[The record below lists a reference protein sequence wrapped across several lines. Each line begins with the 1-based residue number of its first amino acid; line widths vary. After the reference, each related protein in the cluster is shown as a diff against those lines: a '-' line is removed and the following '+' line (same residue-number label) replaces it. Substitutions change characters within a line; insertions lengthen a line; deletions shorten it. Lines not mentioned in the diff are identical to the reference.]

1 LLTGKE
7 IKNMLKSIVDRMGI
21 YTIAILIM
29 CGIKTFAQ
37 IDVDKPIDILEA
49 LNDSSAA
56 ATTDP
61 QLTIGT
67 IEKIFDGNPYTD
79 AGVIQQA
86 SLSITLEFDSLVEV
100 SKSKVF
106 FWTAGQWTLES
117 ANNITDLNNH
127 NGSYRLLISARPY
140 TAFQWDSVTT
150 AQFTAKVFRLTANDT
165 QDSTIYL
172 GEWTLSRLITI
183 TSFFITPF
191 PPKVLP
197 GTILRLKANPIDE
210 NNEIINYTFNEPLVW
225 SSSNTAIATIDG
237 AGNLTGVSLGD
248 ATLTVSTESGSV
260 SGTAP
265 VHVLS
270 DFQSQNVEAKT
281 VKVALIIQDPIIP
294 QFGNIR
300 IHQKWGWTD
309 PNVMVAQL
317 QQEFKNA
324 SDSTV
329 IFQIAEFHEDQ
340 NIFTMIDSTYM
351 TLDTIAFYFQNSYN
365 LYTLL
370 KDLAEN
376 QNRVH
381 YDYNG
386 MIDFYDLDT
395 KRNNGDIDE
404 VWVYAFPFGGM
415 YESILAGPGA
425 FWWNAPPLPHP
436 GLEKILSIM
445 GWNYERGVAE
455 AMHSMGHRFESAL
468 WHVYGR
474 WNNQSTDPN
483 NWEIFTRIN
492 KDNPGKANVGNIHYP
507 PNGMSDYDYS
517 NPNYVV
523 TYADNWKR
531 YPYLLN
537 QTRSVNCSEWTC
549 GELNYMRWWFRHLPR
564 YTGITDSILNDWW
577 YYALDYYA
585 AVDLAHHTQIVGV
598 KGDLI
603 NSIPSDYRLY
613 QNYPNPFNPSTDI
626 RFRIPVLT
634 KVKLKVY
641 DILGRLVAS
650 LLDEVK
656 HPGTYDIVW
665 DGKNLHDQKLASGIY
680 FYRLETDKFIQT
692 KKLVLLK

>member
-1 LLTGKE
+1 MDEKKGRT
-7 IKNMLKSIVDRMGI
+7 NMKRPLQAPVIISLFL
-21 YTIAILIM
+21 ILVM
-29 CGIKTFAQ
+29 SGIKTFAQ
-37 IDVDKPIDILEA
+37 IDVDKQIDILAA
-49 LNDSSAA
+49 LNDSTAVAS
-56 ATTDP
+56 TDP
-61 QLTIGT
+61 QLSFGN
-67 IEKIFDGNPYTD
+67 IENIFDGNAYTD
-79 AGVIQQA
+79 AGVNLHA
-86 SLSITLEFDSLVEV
+86 SLSVTLEFDSLVEV

-106 FWTAGQWTLES
+106 FWTGGHWTLES
-117 ANNITDLNNH
+117 ADNLSDLDNH
-127 NGSYRLLISARPY
+127 SGSYRLLADSRPY
-140 TAFQWDSVTT
+140 TSFQWDSVTT
-150 AQFTAKVFRLTANDT
+150 DQYTAKVFRLTASDT

-172 GEWTLSRLITI
+172 GEWTLSRDITI
-183 TSFFITPF
+183 TSFYITPY
-191 PPKVLP
+191 PPKVIP
-197 GTILRLKANPIDE
+197 GTTLRLQANPLDE
-210 NNEIINYTFNEPLVW
+210 NNNIVDYTINEPLVW
-225 SSSNTAIATIDG
+225 SSSNTSIANIDD
-237 AGNLTGVSLGD
+237 AGNLIGVSIGN
-248 ATLTVSTESGSV
+248 ATITVSTESHSLT
-260 SGTAP
+260 GTAP

-270 DFQSQNVEAKT
+270 DFQSQNAPRKT
-281 VKVALIIQDPIIP
+281 VKVALIIQDPTIP
-294 QFGNIR
+294 QFGNQR
-300 IHQKWGWTD
+300 IHQKWGWAD
-309 PNVMVAQL
+309 PNVMIAQL

-351 TLDTIAFYFQNSYN
+351 TIDTIAYYFQDSYH
-365 LYTLL
+365 LYTEL
-370 KDLAEN
+370 KNLAET
-376 QNRVH
+376 QGRVH

-386 MIDFYDLDT
+386 MIDFYNLDT

-436 GLEKILSIM
+436 GLEKTLSIM

-455 AMHSMGHRFESAL
+455 AMHSMGHRFESAI
-468 WHVYGR
+468 WHAYGR
-474 WNNQSTDPN
+474 WNNQSNDPN

-492 KDNPGKANVGNIHYP
+492 KDNPGKANIGNIHYP
-507 PNGMSDYDYS
+507 PNGTSDYDYS
-517 NPNYVV
+517 NSTSVI

-537 QTRSVNCSEWTC
+537 QTRSVNCGEWSC
-549 GELNYMRWWFRHLPR
+549 GQLGYMRWWFRHLPR

-626 RFRIPVLT
+626 RFRIPVQA
-634 KVKLKVY
+634 KVKLKIY
-641 DILGRLVAS
+641 DILGRLVAN

-656 HPGTYDIVW
+656 RPGTYNIKW
-665 DGKNLHDQKLASGIY
+665 NGENSNNQKLASGVY
-680 FYRLETDKFIQT
+680 FYRLETNKFIQT